1 MKNRVGITRA
11 KYIVNPE
18 KKVVVCVLEC
28 NMQLCKH
35 PAYMDI
41 YPYMWNNLP
50 FVDGNG
56 TFKVRAIARCNEE
69 DAFNE
74 EAGKRIAESRAKGK
88 AFATAA
94 KEYIVIKRGSD
105 GKTNINIS
113 GNVNIIS
120 ENGGEIHIGST
131 NSYVNLEGHVKLNGV
146 DIQTVNNN

>member
-74 EAGKRIAESRAKGK
+74 ETGKRIAESRAKGK

-94 KEYIVIKRGSD
+94 KVYKEIEKYFL
-105 GKTNINIS
+105 NCAAL
-113 GNVNIIS
+113 VNES
-120 ENGGEIHIGST
+120 VEACE
-131 NSYVNLEGHVKLNGV
+131 
-146 DIQTVNNN
+146 QTVKVEEAHVELLIG